1 MLQVI
6 MLSVIMLQV
15 VMLNVVVVS
24 VVAPF
29 KIGAKKNTF
38 KTNAHYGKIRGKLV
52 WFQEQTVF
60 VFKTREML

>member
-6 MLSVIMLQV
+6 MLSVIML
-15 VMLNVVVVS
+15 NVVAS
-24 VVAPF
+24 F

-60 VFKTREML
+60 CF

>member
-6 MLSVIMLQV
+6 MLSVIILQV
-15 VMLNVVVVS
+15 IMLRVIMLK

-29 KIGAKKNTF
+29 KICAKKNTF
-38 KTNAHYGKIRGKLV
+38 KTNVHYGKIRGKLV

-60 VFKTREML
+60 CF